1 MSLHGLFRA
10 VLHYLLAVC
19 TQLFLYNMLVFVTN
33 IKVVVSKILY
43 IVPVDGL

>member
-10 VLHYLLAVC
+10 VLHYLSAVC
-19 TQLFLYNMLVFVTN
+19 IQLFLYNMLVFVTN
-33 IKVVVSKILY
+33 IKDVISEILY